1 MFTVILNSLLISLL
15 FTPFGFILTNK
26 NKKNLDYYSTQL
38 LYGLIILAF
47 IALFLNF
54 FFPLGKNLN
63 TLILIIP
70 LLVLIKKREI
80 YFNLQFLIFLL
91 LSTFLISLLILESD
105 VYRPDAG
112 LYHLPY
118 IKILNDEKIIFGLSN
133 LHFRYAHISIMQ
145 YLAAISNNLIFS
157 NNGIVFAQA
166 LVASAVIINFSYKIY
181 IFNKNKEYS
190 FYFFYLIG
198 SLIFIS
204 YKMNRYGEYGNDAP
218 SHFLLFFLI
227 SEILSL
233 KEYKAKDVCNNFILI
248 AFIIFNKLTL
258 LICLFLGLI
267 SLNKNNV
274 IEIFKLKRFYFLIFF
289 TFLWF
294 IKNIIVSGC
303 FLYPVK
309 SLCYE
314 NLLWSNIKEVR
325 SVSTEN
331 EAWAK
336 GWPDYVK
343 IQKQNN
349 KEVIKKKEFSKNFYW
364 LPYWSNEH
372 LNKIIKILLP
382 YLLFL
387 LLLIIFLKI
396 YSNSKNKIF
405 FRKDNLY
412 IIFIMFLASIFW
424 FIKVPMYRYGYSYF
438 ISLISLLFAYTCV
451 HFSDFK
457 NNTNKFFNYLLI
469 FCISIIVTK
478 NILRIVKTDNNY
490 NNYPWPKFYAM
501 DEKNIEHGVNEIIL
515 NGKKFYK
522 PKKYCMFSDSPCG
535 NYGISKNLDLISK
548 KGYYIIYSNSNYN

>member
-1 MFTVILNSLLISLL
+1 MFTLILNSLLISLL

-38 LYGLIILAF
+38 LYGLIILTF

-54 FFPLGKNLN
+54 FLPLGKNLN

-70 LLVLIKKREI
+70 LIILIKKKEI
-80 YFNLQFLIFLL
+80 YFNLKFIIFLL

-145 YLAAISNNLIFS
+145 YLAAISNNLIFG

-166 LVASAVIINFSYKIY
+166 LVASAVIINFTYKIY
-181 IFNKNKEYS
+181 NFNKNKEYS

-233 KEYKAKDVCNNFILI
+233 KEHKAEHICNNFILI
-248 AFIIFNKLTL
+248 AFIIFNKITL
-258 LICLFLGLI
+258 LMCLFLGFI
-267 SLNKNNV
+267 SLNKLKI
-274 IEIFKLKRFYFLIFF
+274 IEIFKLKRFYFLLIF
-289 TFLWF
+289 TFLWL

-303 FLYPVK
+303 LLYPVK
-309 SLCYE
+309 SLCFE
-314 NLLWSNIKEVR
+314 NLLWSNLKTVEA
-325 SVSTEN
+325 VSAEN
-331 EAWAK
+331 ESWTK

-343 IQKQNN
+343 IQIQNN
-349 KEVIKKKEFSKNFYW
+349 EKIISNKDYSKNFYW
-364 LPYWSNEH
+364 LPYWSNGH
-372 LNKIIKILLP
+372 LNKIIQILLP

-405 FRKDNLY
+405 FKKDNLY
-412 IIFIMFLASIFW
+412 IIVIMFLASIFW
-424 FIKVPMYRYGYSYF
+424 FIKVPVYRYGYSYF
-438 ISLISLLFAYTCV
+438 ISLISLLFAYACMN
-451 HFSDFK
+451 FSDFK
-457 NNTNKFFNYLLI
+457 NNIKKIFNYLLI
-469 FCISIIVTK
+469 FCILILVTK
-478 NILRIVKTDNNY
+478 NILRIQKVDNNY
-490 NNYPWPKFYAM
+490 NNYPWPKYLAM
-501 DEKNIEHGVNEIIL
+501 SDENLDNGVEEFIL
-515 NGKKFYK
+515 NGKKLYK
-522 PKKYCMFSDSPCG
+522 PKKDGYCMFSESPCG
-535 NYGISKNLDLISK
+535 NYGINEGLRHVIKN
-548 KGYYIIYSNSNYN
+548 NYNILYNN

>member
-1 MFTVILNSLLISLL
+1 MITIILNSLLISLL

-38 LYGLIILAF
+38 LYGLIILTF

-63 TLILIIP
+63 TLLLIIP
-70 LLVLIKKREI
+70 LIILIKKKEI

-233 KEYKAKDVCNNFILI
+233 KEFKAKDVCNNFILI
-248 AFIIFNKLTL
+248 AFIIFNKITL
-258 LICLFLGLI
+258 LMCLFLGFI
-267 SLNKNNV
+267 SLNKSKI
-274 IEIFKLKRFYFLIFF
+274 IEIFKLKRFYFLLIF
-289 TFLWF
+289 TFLWLS
-294 IKNIIVSGC
+294 KNIIVSGC
-303 FLYPVK
+303 LLYPVK
-309 SLCYE
+309 SLCFE
-314 NLLWSNIKEVR
+314 NLLWSNLKTVE
-325 SVSTEN
+325 SVSAEN
-331 EAWAK
+331 ESWTK

-343 IQKQNN
+343 IQNQNN
-349 KEVIKKKEFSKNFYW
+349 EKIISNKDYSKNFYW
-364 LPYWSNEH
+364 LPYWSNGH

-382 YLLFL
+382 HLLFL

-396 YSNSKNKIF
+396 Y
-405 FRKDNLY
+405 
-412 IIFIMFLASIFW
+412 
-424 FIKVPMYRYGYSYF
+424 
-438 ISLISLLFAYTCV
+438 
-451 HFSDFK
+451 
-457 NNTNKFFNYLLI
+457 
-469 FCISIIVTK
+469 
-478 NILRIVKTDNNY
+478 
-490 NNYPWPKFYAM
+490 
-501 DEKNIEHGVNEIIL
+501 
-515 NGKKFYK
+515 
-522 PKKYCMFSDSPCG
+522 
-535 NYGISKNLDLISK
+535 
-548 KGYYIIYSNSNYN
+548 

>member
-1 MFTVILNSLLISLL
+1 MFTLILNSLLISLL

-38 LYGLIILAF
+38 LYGLIILTF

-63 TLILIIP
+63 TLLLIIP
-70 LLVLIKKREI
+70 LIILIKKKEI
-80 YFNLQFLIFLL
+80 YFNLQFIIFLL

-118 IKILNDEKIIFGLSN
+118 IQILNDEKIIFGLSN
-133 LHFRYAHISIMQ
+133 LHSRYAHISIMQ
-145 YLAAISNNLIFS
+145 YLAAISNNLIFG

-166 LVASAVIINFSYKIY
+166 LVASAVIINFTYKIY

-233 KEYKAKDVCNNFILI
+233 KEHKAKHICNNFILI
-248 AFIIFNKLTL
+248 AFIIFNKITL
-258 LICLFLGLI
+258 LMCLFLGFI
-267 SLNKNNV
+267 SLNKSKI
-274 IEIFKLKRFYFLIFF
+274 IEIFKLKRFYFLLIF
-289 TFLWF
+289 TFLWL

-303 FLYPVK
+303 LLYPVK
-309 SLCYE
+309 SLCFE
-314 NLLWSNIKEVR
+314 NLLWANLKTVEL
-325 SVSTEN
+325 VSAEN
-331 EAWAK
+331 ESWTK

-349 KEVIKKKEFSKNFYW
+349 EKIISNKDYSKNFYW
-364 LPYWSNEH
+364 LPYWSNGH

-405 FRKDNLY
+405 LRKDNLY
-412 IIFIMFLASIFW
+412 IIIIMFLASILW
-424 FIKVPMYRYGYSYF
+424 FIKVPVYRYGYSYF
-438 ISLISLLFAYTCV
+438 ISLISLLFAYTCMN
-451 HFSDFK
+451 FYKFK
-457 NNTNKFFNYLLI
+457 NNINKFFNYLLI
-469 FCISIIVTK
+469 FCILILITK
-478 NILRIVKTDNNY
+478 NILRIQKVDNNY
-490 NNYPWPKFYAM
+490 NNYPWPKYFSMTEENILADFKVYKIGDIIILKPLM
-501 DEKNIEHGVNEIIL
+501 SGYCMYSKNICSQYPPNELEIKKINGYNIL
-515 NGKKFYK
+515 IK
-522 PKKYCMFSDSPCG
+522 
-535 NYGISKNLDLISK
+535 
-548 KGYYIIYSNSNYN
+548 

>member
-38 LYGLIILAF
+38 LYGLIILTF

-54 FFPLGKNLN
+54 FLPLGKNLN

-70 LLVLIKKREI
+70 LIILIKKKEI
-80 YFNLQFLIFLL
+80 YFNLKFIIFLL

-145 YLAAISNNLIFS
+145 YLAAISNNLIFG

-166 LVASAVIINFSYKIY
+166 LVASAVIINFTYKIY
-181 IFNKNKEYS
+181 NFNKNKEYS

-233 KEYKAKDVCNNFILI
+233 KEHKAEHICNNFILI
-248 AFIIFNKLTL
+248 AFIIFNKITL
-258 LICLFLGLI
+258 LMCLFLGFI
-267 SLNKNNV
+267 SLNKLKI
-274 IEIFKLKRFYFLIFF
+274 IEIFKLKRFYFLLIF
-289 TFLWF
+289 TFLWL

-303 FLYPVK
+303 LLYPVK
-309 SLCYE
+309 SLCFE
-314 NLLWSNIKEVR
+314 NLLWSNLKTVEA
-325 SVSTEN
+325 VSAEN
-331 EAWAK
+331 ESWTK

-343 IQKQNN
+343 IQIQNN
-349 KEVIKKKEFSKNFYW
+349 EKIISNKDYSKNFYW
-364 LPYWSNEH
+364 LPYWSNGH
-372 LNKIIKILLP
+372 LNKIIQILLP

-405 FRKDNLY
+405 FKKDNLY
-412 IIFIMFLASIFW
+412 IIVIMFLACIFW
-424 FIKVPMYRYGYSYF
+424 FIKVPVYRYGYSYF
-438 ISLISLLFAYTCV
+438 ISLISLLFAYACMN
-451 HFSDFK
+451 FSDFK
-457 NNTNKFFNYLLI
+457 NNIKKIFNYLLI
-469 FCISIIVTK
+469 FCILILVTK
-478 NILRIVKTDNNY
+478 NILRIQKNDNNY
-490 NNYPWPKFYAM
+490 NNYPWPKYFSMTEENILADFKVFKIGDIIILEPLMSGYCM
-501 DEKNIEHGVNEIIL
+501 YSKNICSQYPSNELEIKKINGYNIL
-515 NGKKFYK
+515 IK
-522 PKKYCMFSDSPCG
+522 
-535 NYGISKNLDLISK
+535 
-548 KGYYIIYSNSNYN
+548 

>member
-1 MFTVILNSLLISLL
+1 MFAVILNSFLVSLL
-15 FTPFGFILTNK
+15 FTPFGFILSNK
-26 NKKNLDYYSTQL
+26 NKKNLDYFSTQL
-38 LYGLIILAF
+38 LYGLIILTF
-47 IALFLNF
+47 IALLLNF
-54 FFPLGKNLN
+54 FFPLSQNLN
-63 TLILIIP
+63 TLVLILPLII
-70 LLVLIKKREI
+70 LIKKKNI
-80 YFNLQFLIFLL
+80 YFNKQFLIFLII
-91 LSTFLISLLILESD
+91 STIIISLLIIESN

-133 LHFRYAHISIMQ
+133 LHFRYGHISIMQ
-145 YLAAISNNLIFS
+145 YLSAISNNFIFKD
-157 NNGIVFAQA
+157 NGIVYAQA
-166 LVASAVIINFSYKIY
+166 LVASAVITNFSYKIF
-181 IFNKNKEYS
+181 ILNKNKEYS
-190 FYFFYLIG
+190 FYFFYLVG

-204 YKMNRYGEYGNDAP
+204 YKMNRYSEYGNDAP
-218 SHFLLFFLI
+218 SHFFLFFLI

-233 KEYKAKDVCNNFILI
+233 KNHKIKDICNNFILI

-267 SLNKNNV
+267 SLNKNNL

-303 FLYPVK
+303 VLYPIK

-349 KEVIKKKEFSKNFYW
+349 KEIIKKKEFSKNFYW
-364 LPYWSNEH
+364 LPYWSNGH
-372 LNKIIKILLP
+372 LKIILKIIIP
-382 YLLFL
+382 YLSFLFL
-387 LLLIIFLKI
+387 IIIILKF
-396 YSNSKNKIF
+396 YNNSKKNFIVNK
-405 FRKDNLY
+405 KY
-412 IIFIMFLASIFW
+412 IYLISIMFLASIFW
-424 FIKVPMYRYGYSYF
+424 FIKVPIYRYGYSYF
-438 ISLISLLFAYTCV
+438 ISLISLLFAYTCM

-457 NNTNKFFNYLLI
+457 NNINKLFNYLLI
-469 FCISIIVTK
+469 FCILILVTK
-478 NILRIVKTDNNY
+478 NIFRIIKIDNNY

-501 DEKNIEHGVNEIIL
+501 DTNNINQENKEVILDNGVL
-515 NGKKFYK
+515 FKPQNGN
-522 PKKYCMFSDSPCG
+522 YCMFSKSPCG
-535 NYGISKNLDLISK
+535 HYGIDDNLKFLFKKNYKVL
-548 KGYYIIYSNSNYN
+548 YFTN

>member
-1 MFTVILNSLLISLL
+1 MFTLVLNSLLISLL

-38 LYGLIILAF
+38 LYGLIILTF

-63 TLILIIP
+63 TLLLIIP
-70 LLVLIKKREI
+70 LIILIKKKEI
-80 YFNLQFLIFLL
+80 YFNLQFVIFLL

-133 LHFRYAHISIMQ
+133 LHSRYAHISIMQ
-145 YLAAISNNLIFS
+145 YLAAISNNLIFG

-166 LVASAVIINFSYKIY
+166 LVASAVIINFTYKIY

-233 KEYKAKDVCNNFILI
+233 KEHKAKHICNNFILI
-248 AFIIFNKLTL
+248 AFIIFNKITL
-258 LICLFLGLI
+258 LMCLFLGFI
-267 SLNKNNV
+267 SLNKSKI
-274 IEIFKLKRFYFLIFF
+274 IEIFKLKRFYFLLIF
-289 TFLWF
+289 TFLWL
-294 IKNIIVSGC
+294 IKNIIISGC
-303 FLYPVK
+303 LLYPVK
-309 SLCYE
+309 SLCFE
-314 NLLWSNIKEVR
+314 NLLWSNLKLVEL
-325 SVSTEN
+325 VSAEN
-331 EAWAK
+331 ESWTK

-349 KEVIKKKEFSKNFYW
+349 EKIISNKDYSKNFYW
-364 LPYWSNEH
+364 LPYWSNGH
-372 LNKIIKILLP
+372 LNKIIEILLP

-396 YSNSKNKIF
+396 YSNSKNKISL
-405 FRKDNLY
+405 RKDNLY
-412 IIFIMFLASIFW
+412 IIVIMFLASIFW
-424 FIKVPMYRYGYSYF
+424 FIKVPVYRYAYSYF
-438 ISLISLLFAYTCV
+438 ISLISLLFAYTCMN
-451 HFSDFK
+451 FYEFK
-457 NNTNKFFNYLLI
+457 NNINKFFNYLLI
-469 FCISIIVTK
+469 FCILILVTK
-478 NILRIVKTDNNY
+478 NILRIQKNDNNY
-490 NNYPWPKFYAM
+490 NNYPWPKYFSM
-501 DEKNIEHGVNEIIL
+501 TEENILADFKVYKLGDIIIL
-515 NGKKFYK
+515 K
-522 PKKYCMFSDSPCG
+522 PLMSGYCM
-535 NYGISKNLDLISK
+535 YSK
-548 KGYYIIYSNSNYN
+548 KICSQYPPNELEIKKIYGYNILIK